1 MLYQHAYIN
10 VQIDTTQRVMCGTA
24 MKSFAVSMPILRGA
38 RKQTK
43 NNTPPV
49 FLYYVEIMLGI
60 QILKFRLKVA

>member
-10 VQIDTTQRVMCGTA
+10 VQIDTTQGVMCGTA

-49 FLYYVEIMLGI
+49 F
-60 QILKFRLKVA
+60 